1 MKARILTD
9 VYFIIH
15 SDEFENEAVPLYEM
29 DEAGIGIF
37 QAGSFHGYLY
47 IEEGEEGTYNF
58 ETEEFESENGSTTRC
73 RKEYIERIAG

>member
-47 IEEGEEGTYNF
+47 IE
-58 ETEEFESENGSTTRC
+58 
-73 RKEYIERIAG
+73 